1 MQHVPVTVYK
11 NPHCAICNHAP
22 SHQIRCYQYT
32 EKNQPRLFGRK
43 TDYSFSMLIDF
54 DFGGRGG
61 GGADRRC
68 QSNEI
73 YDHFHDRCHAI
84 LCGSSYVNREGTC
97 VPKNQGDVNGTETSA
112 WPDGGSLNSSCQRL
126 VLMSHE
132 YTRLVNGTVILNET
146 GQMFHPEDY
155 ESDQDG
161 QNITICAEGNQ
172 LDTYFRYSDGQ
183 RFLSDI
189 CLAVSVVCLALHIA
203 IHTALPKLRNLPGK
217 NLLSLSC
224 ALFTAQLLFLMGIG
238 LREVV
243 GYGLC
248 AAMGVM
254 THWSYLAAFFWMNV
268 MGFDI
273 CRTFSGSLT
282 RHRGIPGREQRSTFR
297 YYSLYAWGFPTLI
310 VTLGLTLDLSH
321 LSEYY
326 APHYGSHM
334 CWMDDWA
341 PAYGTKVCW
350 ISNRSGLGVFFVLP
364 MAVLLFENL
373 ILFSCTVFS
382 ILKQRKAA
390 QFALDKNQ
398 TYRKASEDKRSSVT
412 DRLQP
417 PGGSRPGAST
427 NDKQKIRFILY
438 IKLGLIMGLG
448 WIFGFAAALAK
459 VAVLWY
465 PFIFFNALQGTFI
478 FVAFACKRKVYYML
492 YQWATNRP
500 HPSDT
505 SSSSRTTPSNK
516 PSSSHRISYVTTS
529 SAVDMD
535 PRNSKRFS
543 TVDIHHGVP
552 VRQQSLSERRHY

>member
-1 MQHVPVTVYK
+1 
-11 NPHCAICNHAP
+11 
-22 SHQIRCYQYT
+22 
-32 EKNQPRLFGRK
+32 
-43 TDYSFSMLIDF
+43 MLIDF
-54 DFGGRGG
+54 DFGGGRGG
-61 GGADRRC
+61 GGDRRC
-68 QSNEI
+68 QDNEI

-84 LCGSSYVNREGTC
+84 LCGTAYVNQEGSC
-97 VPKNQGDVNGTETSA
+97 VPKNLTGTEMPA
-112 WPDGGSLNSSCQRL
+112 WQDGVSLNSSCQRL
-126 VLMSHE
+126 VLIEHE
-132 YTRLVNGTVILNET
+132 DYSRLENGSIILNLT
-146 GQMFHPEDY
+146 GQMLNAEEY
-155 ESDQDG
+155 ESSQDG
-161 QNITICAEGNQ
+161 RNVTICAEGKQ
-172 LDTYFRYSDGQ
+172 PDTYFRYSDGQ

-224 ALFTAQLLFLMGIG
+224 ALFTAQILFLTGIG

-248 AAMGVM
+248 ATMGVL

-273 CRTFSGSLT
+273 CRTFTGSLA
-282 RHRGIPGREQRSTFR
+282 RHRGIPGRGQRSTFR
-297 YYSLYAWGFPTLI
+297 FYSLYAWGFPTLI

-321 LSEYY
+321 LSEDF
-326 APHYGSHM
+326 APQYGSHL
-334 CWMDDWA
+334 CWLDDWA

-364 MAVLLFENL
+364 VAVLLLENL
-373 ILFSCTVFS
+373 ILFSLTVFS
-382 ILKQRKAA
+382 ILKQRRAA

-398 TYRKASEDKRSSVT
+398 TYRGSSAT

-417 PGGSRPGAST
+417 PGPASRPSNHSST

-448 WIFGFAAALAK
+448 WVFGFAAALAK

-478 FVAFACKRKVYYML
+478 FVAFACKRKVYFML

-505 SSSSRTTPSNK
+505 SSSSRATPSNNK
-516 PSSSHRISYVTTS
+516 PSSSHRISYATNS
-529 SAVDMD
+529 SVVDVD
-535 PRNSKRFS
+535 QRNSKRFS
-543 TVDIHHGVP
+543 TVEIHHGLP
-552 VRQQSLSERRHY
+552 VRQQSASDRRHY